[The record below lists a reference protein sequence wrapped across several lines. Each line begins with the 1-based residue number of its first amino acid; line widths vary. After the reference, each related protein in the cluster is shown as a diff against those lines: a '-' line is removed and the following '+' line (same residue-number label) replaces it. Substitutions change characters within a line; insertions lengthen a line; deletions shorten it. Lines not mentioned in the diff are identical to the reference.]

1 MVAGMSNP
9 AVNPAHSYHVAMRT
23 MADGT
28 LKQVNP
34 FSGTEVWTVPGRGNR
49 PLAAAGAPPEPL
61 APGAHTDTCNFCEAR
76 KLRTP
81 PEKSR
86 LVADGEG
93 FAILRDAMP
102 DELDNTV
109 AEFRRVP
116 NLFEIVSYDYW
127 QKNYG
132 YEMPVA
138 RRSHMERYL
147 ADPAGREHVLEIVRT
162 RLAAAGQDPDKP
174 EGELL
179 ELAPAYFGGGHDV
192 IIGRRHFADG
202 ATRTDQLAGSGSL
215 TPEEHYRFIAFT
227 VDSLRDLVEQHTYAR
242 YVVVFQNW
250 LSPAGASFEHLHK
263 QLVAIDE
270 RGVNAETE
278 TAKLRQNLNLYN
290 DWGVNHAFYQNLVI
304 AENDHAI
311 LTAGVGHRYPTM
323 TVYSKSRASE
333 PWEHTDE
340 EVRAVSDLLHAAHAA
355 TGGQVATNEEWH
367 YRPVDLDVP
376 MPWRINL
383 KWRISTLAGFE
394 GGTQIYVNTL
404 SPFDMRDR
412 ATAAL
417 RTLRSDGHVSASL
430 RIAEECT
437 PAPNLLRYNPNL
449 ER

>member
-1 MVAGMSNP
+1 MVAGMSTP
-9 AVNPAHSYHVAMRT
+9 SVNPAHAYRVALRP

-49 PLAAAGAPPEPL
+49 PLAAAGAPPVPL
-61 APGAHTDTCNFCEAR
+61 MPGAHTDTCNFCEAR

-81 PEKSR
+81 PERSR
-86 LVADGEG
+86 LVADGDG
-93 FAILRDAMP
+93 FRILRDVMP
-102 DELDNTV
+102 DALDTTV
-109 AEFRRVP
+109 AQFRRVP

-127 QKNYG
+127 RKNYG
-132 YEMPVA
+132 YEMPA
-138 RRSHMERYL
+138 GRREHMERYL
-147 ADPAGREHVLEIVRT
+147 ADPAGREHVLETVRT
-162 RLAAAGQDPDKP
+162 RLAAAGQDADLPDTR
-174 EGELL
+174 LL
-179 ELAPAYFGGGHDV
+179 EYAPAYFGGGHDV
-192 IIGRRHFADG
+192 IIARRHYVDG
-202 ATRTDQLAGSGSL
+202 AERSDQLAGSGALSAD
-215 TPEEHYRFIAFT
+215 EHYRFIAFT
-227 VDSLRDLVEQHTYAR
+227 LDSLRDLVEQHTYAR

-333 PWEHTDE
+333 PWDHTPE

-355 TGGQVATNEEWH
+355 TGAQVATNEEWH

-376 MPWRINL
+376 MPWRINV

-404 SPFDMRDR
+404 SPFDVRDR
-412 ATAAL
+412 VTASL
-417 RTLRSDGHVSASL
+417 RTLRSGGTVSASL

-437 PAPNLLRYNPNL
+437 PAPNLLLYNPNL

>member
-1 MVAGMSNP
+1 MVASMSTP
-9 AVNPAHSYHVAMRT
+9 AVNAVHSYHVTMRT

-28 LKQVNP
+28 VKQVNP

-49 PLAAAGAPPEPL
+49 PLSAPAAAPTPL
-61 APGAHTDTCNFCEAR
+61 APGAHEDACNFCAAR
-76 KLRTP
+76 KVSTP
-81 PEKSR
+81 PERSR
-86 LVADGEG
+86 LVASGDGYE
-93 FAILRDAMP
+93 ILRDLLP
-102 DELDNTV
+102 GELDATR

-116 NLFEIVSYDYW
+116 NLFEIVSYEYW

-132 YEMPVA
+132 YAMPEP
-138 RRSHMERYL
+138 RRAQMERYL
-147 ADPAGREHVLEIVRT
+147 ADPAGRAHVLETVRT
-162 RLAAAGQDPDKP
+162 RLAAAGQDPDVGDEK
-174 EGELL
+174 LL

-192 IIGRRHFADG
+192 IIARRHYTDG
-202 ATRTDQLAGSGSL
+202 AETTADLAGSGAL

-227 VDSLRDLVEQHTYAR
+227 LDSLHDLVRLHNYAR

-290 DWGVNHAFYQNLVI
+290 DWGVNHAFYHSLVI
-304 AENDHAI
+304 AENEHAI

-333 PWEHTDE
+333 PWEHTAD

-355 TGGQVATNEEWH
+355 TGTQVATNEEWH
-367 YRPVDLDVP
+367 YRPVDLNVP
-376 MPWRINL
+376 MPWRINV
-383 KWRISTLAGFE
+383 KWRISTVAGFE

-404 SPFDMRDR
+404 SPFDVRDR
-412 ATAAL
+412 VTAAL
-417 RTLRSDGHVSASL
+417 RSLRHDGHLADGV
-430 RIAEECT
+430 RIAEEC
-437 PAPNLLRYNPNL
+437 APEPNMLKYNPNL
-449 ER
+449 DW

>member
-1 MVAGMSNP
+1 MVACMSNP
-9 AVNPAHSYHVAMRT
+9 AVNPAHSYHVALRT

-61 APGAHTDTCNFCEAR
+61 MPGAHTDTCNFCEAR

-86 LVADGEG
+86 LIADGEG
-93 FAILRDAMP
+93 FAILRDAVP

-147 ADPAGREHVLEIVRT
+147 ADPAGREHVLATVRT
-162 RLAAAGQDPDKP
+162 RLAAAGQDPDRP
-174 EGELL
+174 EVELL

-192 IIGRRHFADG
+192 IIGRRHYQDG
-202 ATRTDQLAGSGSL
+202 ATRTNQLAGSGSL

-367 YRPVDLDVP
+367 YRPVDLDVA

-417 RTLRSDGHVSASL
+417 RTLRSDGHVSATL

>member
-1 MVAGMSNP
+1 MQAFSDP
-9 AVNPAHSYHVAMRT
+9 LIT
-23 MADGT
+23 LADGT
-28 LKQVNP
+28 VKQVNP
-34 FSGTEVWTVPGRGNR
+34 FSGTQVWTVPGRGNR
-49 PLAAAGAPPEPL
+49 PLGIK
-61 APGAHTDTCNFCEAR
+61 HTDPQPLSEEDFGSRDAFGWNN
-76 KLRTP
+76 LLQTP
-81 PEKSR
+81 PEKARVVLDESVFGGYSTVTGV
-86 LVADGEG
+86 L
-93 FAILRDAMP
+93 P
-102 DELDNTV
+102 DQLFDTT

-376 MPWRINL
+376 MPWRINV

-394 GGTQIYVNTL
+394 L
-404 SPFDMRDR
+404 S
-412 ATAAL
+412 L
-417 RTLRSDGHVSASL
+417 IH
-430 RIAEECT
+430 I
-437 PAPNLLRYNPNL
+437 
-449 ER
+449 